1 MTTAINQ
8 TMHHDHVEW
17 SSDCDMW
24 RDDIR
29 AWQLEL
35 ETARKIVGR
44 LTKAL
49 HAHEEMLRQ
58 HAGAI
63 RLNEQVPDAHEHV
76 LKHQEQGCPG
86 RGIASTDAQHVR
98 EATKHAELKLAHEQI
113 KRKHHATAV
122 AWDRLL
128 RTLDA
133 DDGSQL
139 DADRIAQIGGH
150 AANSPTLKG

>member
-1 MTTAINQ
+1 
-8 TMHHDHVEW
+8 MHRDHVEW
-17 SSDCDMW
+17 FSDRDMW
-24 RDDIR
+24 RNDIR

-35 ETARKIVGR
+35 ETAHRIVAR
-44 LTKAL
+44 LTKAR

-63 RLNEQVPDAHEHV
+63 RLNEQVPEAHEHV
-76 LKHQEQGCPG
+76 LKQQEQGCSG
-86 RGIASTDAQHVR
+86 RCIIPTEAQHDS

-113 KRKHHATAV
+113 KRKHHATMA

-128 RTLDA
+128 RKIEA

-139 DADRIAQIGGH
+139 DADRIACKN
-150 AANSPTLKG
+150 AE